1 VKIVKYIILGKWTDQ
16 GRNSINEAPKRV
28 EIIQNLV
35 EEQKGSMSVYF
46 TMGEYDFIGLID
58 MPNEESMVKILM
70 KVNSMKAA
78 VTKTLKAWPTS
89 EFAKLVSDL

>member
-1 VKIVKYIILGKWTDQ
+1 VKYFILGKWTDQ
-16 GRNSINEAPKRV
+16 GRNSIDEAPKRV

-46 TMGEYDFIGLID
+46 TMGEYDFIALVD

-70 KVNSMKAA
+70 KVNSMQAA
-78 VTKTLKAWPTS
+78 VTKTLKGWPIS
-89 EFAKLVSDL
+89 EFAKMI

>member
-1 VKIVKYIILGKWTDQ
+1 MFWVNGQIREENLSMKLQKELRSYKD
-16 GRNSINEAPKRV
+16 
-28 EIIQNLV
+28 LV
-35 EEQKGSMSVYF
+35 EEQKGNMSVYF

-70 KVNSMKAA
+70 KVNSMKAS